1 MRHFPWALI
10 GAVGFALACF
20 GLAVDYSVRHPE
32 ASVPAFLAY
41 LTIGCMGL
49 FSCLALASLHRRVT
63 ALERRLGASS

>member
-1 MRHFPWALI
+1 MRHYPWSLI

-20 GLAVDYSVRHPE
+20 ALAVDYSVRHPE
-32 ASVPAFLAY
+32 ASVPGFLAY

-63 ALERRLGASS
+63 ALERRLGA